1 MPYVFLIIGQRLYWL
16 EKALCKVDS
25 SDPAII
31 SAVIDEYSQQPY
43 MTEQSAYHRCKFYT
57 FKVLIKWPL

>member
-1 MPYVFLIIGQRLYWL
+1 MTYVILIIGHRLYLL
-16 EKALCKVDS
+16 EEALCKVDS

-43 MTEQSAYHRCKFYT
+43 MKEQSAYHRLF
-57 FKVLIKWPL
+57 LHS